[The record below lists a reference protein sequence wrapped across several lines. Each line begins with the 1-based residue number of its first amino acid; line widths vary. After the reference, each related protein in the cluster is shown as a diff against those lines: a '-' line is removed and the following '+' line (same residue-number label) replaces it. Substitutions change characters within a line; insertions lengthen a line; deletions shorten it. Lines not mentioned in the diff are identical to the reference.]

1 MKIAIISDTHS
12 LLRDEVIDK
21 IKNCDII
28 LHGGDIASKETM
40 EAVEKL
46 SRAYFVRG
54 NADKDWAVDIPY
66 EQEVEICGYRFYMVH
81 KKSDIRKDLPGIDF
95 VIYGHSHKYEQKT
108 EDGITYLNPGSC
120 GPRRFTQPVT
130 LMIMEIDEKNR
141 SWNVGKVDLSPILK
155 KGAKLPPQKDAEEIL
170 SDFPDVSKPTDSPET
185 MLGGR
190 EMDILIK
197 NIVKDMNANKSVE
210 KIAERNRIDRVLVE
224 EILQIYTTHPGIDVD
239 GILNRMK

>member
-12 LLRDEVIDK
+12 LLRDEVMEK
-21 IKNCDII
+21 IRECEII
-28 LHGGDIASKETM
+28 LHGGDIASKETV
-40 EAVEKL
+40 EAIEKL
-46 SRAYFVRG
+46 GRAYFVRG
-54 NADKDWAVDIPY
+54 NADKDWAEDIPY
-66 EQEVEICGYRFYMVH
+66 EKEIEICGYRFYMVH
-81 KKSDIRKDLPGIDF
+81 KKSDIRKDLSGIDF

-130 LMIMEIDEKNR
+130 LMLMEIDEK
-141 SWNVGKVDLSPILK
+141 SKAWNVEKVDLSPILK
-155 KGAKLPPQKDAEEIL
+155 KGAKFPPQK
-170 SDFPDVSKPTDSPET
+170 
-185 MLGGR
+185 

-210 KIAERNRIDRVLVE
+210 KIAEKNRVDRELVE